1 MTCNVNK
8 VGSSEMRK
16 SFCAFSTV
24 VENYN
29 CKYYFWIFINV
40 F

>member
-24 VENYN
+24 VE
-29 CKYYFWIFINV
+29 KLLK
-40 F
+40 

>member
-1 MTCNVNK
+1 MICNVDK

-24 VENYN
+24 VE
-29 CKYYFWIFINV
+29 KLLR
-40 F
+40 

>member
-1 MTCNVNK
+1 MICNVDK

-24 VENYN
+24 VE
-29 CKYYFWIFINV
+29 KLLK
-40 F
+40 